1 MRTPGFRSME
11 RLQKIRA
18 EFDRMYAGSANFCSA
33 AFHEVRH
40 PRSIFTLIEL
50 LVVVAIIAIL
60 ASMLLPALNKA
71 RDNAKNIR
79 CIGNLKQLSLAGLCY
94 TQDQS
99 FFYPPANIYTPDG
112 SMWCVYIRNNY
123 VNRNDGVFYCPAS
136 SSKVARVG
144 GVGIGTTA
152 INYGINYCHLA
163 TSNMEPNRPANWLDI
178 PAKDTEIKQH
188 AKTIFFVESWNYT
201 QNTGACNAVSYRTNL
216 TNAANGKHNH
226 LINIGW
232 ADGHATSERVANPLD
247 PYVELG
253 NITAAGQ
260 TTKNYWNRAGVR
272 P

>member
-1 MRTPGFRSME
+1 ME
-11 RLQKIRA
+11 RLPKVRA
-18 EFDRMYAGSANFCSA
+18 EFNRTRNGNVSFCSG
-33 AFHEVRH
+33 AFQEGRR
-40 PRSIFTLIEL
+40 RSRNFTLIEL
-50 LVVVAIIAIL
+50 LVVIAIIAIL

-71 RDNAKNIR
+71 RDKAKNIR

-99 FFYPPANIYTPDG
+99 FFYPPASIYTPDG
-112 SMWCVYIRNNY
+112 SAWCVYLRNNY

-144 GVGIGTTA
+144 GTGIGTTA
-152 INYGINYCHLA
+152 INYGINYSHLA
-163 TSNMEPNRPANWLDI
+163 TSNMEPNRPANWADV

-188 AKTIFFVESWNYT
+188 GRTIFFVESWNYT
-201 QNTGACNAVSYRTNL
+201 QNTGACNVVSYKTNL

-260 TTKNYWNRAGVR
+260 TAKNYWNRAGTR